1 MNMPSHPNSLRDQFV
16 WDMTMSWT
24 KLLRDESTLPR
35 LHALGVNVIGLTVAS
50 DRHYGPDVALQN
62 IREVGELIARDPRYC
77 LVRIPAD
84 AKFARANN
92 QLGIELNFQGVGP
105 LGGNLARIG
114 EFAELGVRHIG
125 LAWNSPN
132 DAGGSAAVAQD
143 DGLTAFGRA
152 AMAEMERVGI
162 LVDGAHAGYRTMM
175 EAISCASKPF
185 IVSHTNCAA
194 VTEAH
199 RNVRDDQ
206 IKACAQTGGVI
217 GMTGFGNDIGDRD
230 AKPEALFRHID
241 HIAQLVGVRHVG
253 LGLDFLE
260 KPDVFW
266 DMVLASPQT
275 WPGKDGRPMERCRF
289 MPHEDLESLVS
300 LMHAAGYGEEG
311 IAAVMGENWLRVFP
325 DKPTGSL

>member
-1 MNMPSHPNSLRDQFV
+1 
-16 WDMTMSWT
+16 MSWT

-217 GMTGFGNDIGDRD
+217 GMTGPNSWVSGTLAWVWIFSKSRTYFGTWSWHPRRPGLARMADRWSD
-230 AKPEALFRHID
+230 ADSCLTRI
-241 HIAQLVGVRHVG
+241 
-253 LGLDFLE
+253 
-260 KPDVFW
+260 
-266 DMVLASPQT
+266 
-275 WPGKDGRPMERCRF
+275 
-289 MPHEDLESLVS
+289 
-300 LMHAAGYGEEG
+300 
-311 IAAVMGENWLRVFP
+311 LRAWFH
-325 DKPTGSL
+325 